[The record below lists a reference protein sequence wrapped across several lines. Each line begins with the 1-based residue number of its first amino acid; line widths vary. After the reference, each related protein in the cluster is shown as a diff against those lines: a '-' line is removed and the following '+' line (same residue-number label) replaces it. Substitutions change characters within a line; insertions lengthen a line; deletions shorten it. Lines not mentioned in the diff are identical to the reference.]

1 MAFELEIFADERIDA
16 DYIEWLI
23 DERSVDIQQHFN
35 KLWEYYS
42 NRAVD
47 VSGLC
52 AADRKVNES
61 GRCYVQAQEYGLP
74 ARITGLSRS
83 AQAGLFSGE
92 PVRDVQRKEVVI
104 ENDIGWR
111 INAAVDFLFGKTI
124 SFASKAADAQRRA
137 EIETLIKAM
146 FAANGGIG
154 FFQDMAVL
162 GSIYG
167 FVDCMVRPG
176 DKILSG
182 APSRDLSRLGNSS
195 HISNPTK
202 APAFEDV
209 LDAARAID
217 LELIEAPIRTDC
229 VGDWAGLTLTLDQR
243 FIKLAE
249 PYFKLTI

>member
-1 MAFELEIFADERIDA
+1 
-16 DYIEWLI
+16 
-23 DERSVDIQQHFN
+23 
-35 KLWEYYS
+35 
-42 NRAVD
+42 

-52 AADRKVNES
+52 AADRKVKES

-83 AQAGLFSGE
+83 ARAGLFSGE

-124 SFASKAADAQRRA
+124 SFSSKAADAQRRA

-176 DKILSG
+176 DKIV
-182 APSRDLSRLGNSS
+182 S
-195 HISNPTK
+195 HLQKNTSKPN
-202 APAFEDV
+202 FEDV